1 MVRLAYKKSLSMGEA
16 ISSVCFSALALCGCH
31 MGLNISRRLSFGRLR
46 VCLSARFLVLQPVS
60 GM

>member
-1 MVRLAYKKSLSMGEA
+1 MVRLAYKKSLSMGKQ
-16 ISSVCFSALALCGCH
+16 SVLFAFSALALCGCH
-31 MGLNISRRLSFGRLR
+31 TGLNISRRLSFGRLR